1 MKSETRLQS
10 HFSLHTSKCRKIL
23 LQQYF
28 SKTNERQDVIYWSDT
43 YLKLNSSFANFQHK
57 LFTAC
62 NSVIRLINMIS
73 LQLNYCP
80 LVNPLLGAWASVSLW
95 WKYGINGFPHL
106 RNIRRFS
113 TVNRPKFICC
123 QYLQH
128 FLIKRDILKIRWS
141 WIIKELCTW
150 D

>member
-1 MKSETRLQS
+1 MIFNSQEVHRIRRID
-10 HFSLHTSKCRKIL
+10 SLREKWDKVAVSLFITYIKMQKNSTTIIFFKDKWKIRCNL
-23 LQQYF
+23 LI
-28 SKTNERQDVIYWSDT
+28 R
-43 YLKLNSSFANFQHK
+43 YLKLISSFANFQHK

-113 TVNRPKFICC
+113 TLNRPKFICC

-128 FLIKRDILKIRWS
+128 FVIKGIY
-141 WIIKELCTW
+141 
-150 D
+150 